1 MSSAGLPSVIAP
13 GSSPVQ
19 PQRQYVEDWFTYE
32 LDQLSLA
39 AGGVANN
46 NIQIQ
51 ADSDF
56 KLTKISGM
64 ADIAAAV
71 QTASTLVIPLITI
84 NIVDTGSGRT
94 LMSNPVPWGAIVG
107 TPGLPFILPVPRIF
121 KQRSN
126 ISIALTNYSAATTY
140 NLHLALE
147 GTKIF
152 TLG

>member
-1 MSSAGLPSVIAP
+1 MSAPGRAIAP
-13 GSSPVQ
+13 ASSSTM

-32 LDQLSLA
+32 LDQLTLG
-39 AGGVANN
+39 AGAVANN
-46 NIQIQ
+46 NIQID

-64 ADIAAAV
+64 ADIANAI
-71 QTASTLVIPLITI
+71 QTSSTLVIPLVTI
-84 NIVDTGSGRT
+84 NFVDTGSGRT
-94 LMSNPVPWGAIVG
+94 LMSNAVPWGSIVG

-121 KQRSN
+121 KARTN
-126 ISIALTNYSAATTY
+126 ISITMTNYSAATTY